1 MAASLMQVPPSGPGH
16 SCEPVSNFQ
25 SRRFWIFEISVM
37 AISLS
42 FYGPL
47 SCAGRLLRTGI
58 SGRATMLAAKKG
70 RIEDVEA
77 AGRQWTAP
85 SAILPR
91 AQRDKRIEYQSVD
104 LQALPQ
110 CALARAKRPLGRN
123 AD

>member
-1 MAASLMQVPPSGPGH
+1 
-16 SCEPVSNFQ
+16 
-25 SRRFWIFEISVM
+25 M

-77 AGRQWTAP
+77 RP
-85 SAILPR
+85 SAKDREVRRCFLPL
-91 AQRDKRIEYQSVD
+91 S
-104 LQALPQ
+104 
-110 CALARAKRPLGRN
+110 
-123 AD
+123 